1 MFLFGGI
8 FTVSAIDNQNFS
20 SQQTIF
26 SRNKLQ
32 SDSNNSIKVLSIKG
46 SDEDQE
52 KLAEYS
58 KADFW
63 SKFGSKNVI
72 FDTESTRDT
81 YITLDL
87 LLSSNA
93 DVLFLSNL
101 IAENF
106 VLDSQERQAIREY
119 VQLGH
124 GIIGTHG
131 SLEPIGHSDL
141 APLFGINPDMIE
153 STEGFMPIIDSQ
165 NPFNLMNI
173 EHQILDGVSDIY
185 STGHTPTMSA
195 FIEGESHP
203 WTADPRIMLENG
215 SILATSVNGNAAII
229 TSEGLFNSIYLTYFH
244 IRNSLNQDDD
254 QLLYNSILWAASKSR
269 GNQVISFRALIDG
282 EDDLLLRGNEI
293 WYNHK
298 EFYLPGLHDS
308 NNFSTQINNYN
319 WYPKFPYVNNGE
331 LDLVQESEPLKDYS
345 YIPKYKI
352 DYSLELVEIPEDGSV
367 VITQQPSVENN
378 YTLLLSIHDG
388 PVGGSWWYEFNI
400 LYETDSEFSTTEISE
415 PQSNQN
421 EDPNTITHTPENNQD
436 NYDQLLI
443 FYSLIVTF
451 ILIFTVV
458 KKYYNSED
466 GINEELTN
474 NTPQVQSLPQFLFC
488 YNCGNKMQISD
499 KFCEN
504 CGTFQ
509 GD

>member
-1 MFLFGGI
+1 VFFLGSI
-8 FTVSAIDNQNFS
+8 FTVSAIDNQNFNP
-20 SQQTIF
+20 SQTNL

-32 SDSNNSIKVLSIKG
+32 FDSNNNIKVLSIKG

-52 KLAEYS
+52 KLAEYR

-63 SKFGSKNVI
+63 PNFGSKNII
-72 FDTESTRDT
+72 FDSESTRNT

-101 IAENF
+101 FAENF
-106 VLDSQERQAIREY
+106 VLDKQERQAIREY

-141 APLFGINPDMIE
+141 APLFGINSIMIE
-153 STEGFMPIIDSQ
+153 STEGFMPIIDSE

-173 EHQILDGVSDIY
+173 DHPILDGVSNIY

-195 FIEGESHP
+195 FIEGKSHP

-215 SILATSVNGNAAII
+215 SILATSSDGNAAVIKA
-229 TSEGLFNSIYLTYFH
+229 EGLFNSIYLTHFH

-254 QLLYNSILWAASKSR
+254 QLLYNSILWTASKSR
-269 GNQVISFRALIDG
+269 ENKVISFRALIDG
-282 EDDLLLRGNEI
+282 EDDLLLRGNEL
-293 WYNHK
+293 WYDHK

-308 NNFSTQINNYN
+308 NNFSTLINNYN
-319 WYPKFPYVNNGE
+319 WYPKFPSMNDGE
-331 LDLVQESEPLKDYS
+331 LDLAQESEPLKGYS
-345 YIPKYKI
+345 YIPNYKI
-352 DYSLELVEIPEDGSV
+352 DYSLELVEIPEYGDV

-378 YTLLLSIHDG
+378 YTLVLSIHDG

-400 LYETDSEFSTTEISE
+400 LYETDSELLTTEISE
-415 PQSNQN
+415 PQSIPN
-421 EDPNTITHTPENNQD
+421 EDPNTATHTPENNQE
-436 NYDQLLI
+436 NYDELLI

-451 ILIFTVV
+451 ILVFTVV
-458 KKYYNSED
+458 KRQYDREGEN
-466 GINEELTN
+466 NVELTHN
-474 NTPQVQSLPQFLFC
+474 SPQEQIVHQFLFC
-488 YNCGNKMQISD
+488 YNCGYKMQISD

-504 CGTFQ
+504 CGTLQ
-509 GD
+509 EE